1 MVKAFSTNICEED
14 ICQISSDLVFL
25 LIRIVSQKFVEY
37 LHLKGRGRGCRF
49 LSEELWFP
57 KAAVHGVT
65 ETDRLSY

>member
-25 LIRIVSQKFVEY
+25 LIRIVSQQFVEY
-37 LHLKGRGRGCRF
+37 LHLKGRGMGCRF

-65 ETDRLSY
+65 KRETD